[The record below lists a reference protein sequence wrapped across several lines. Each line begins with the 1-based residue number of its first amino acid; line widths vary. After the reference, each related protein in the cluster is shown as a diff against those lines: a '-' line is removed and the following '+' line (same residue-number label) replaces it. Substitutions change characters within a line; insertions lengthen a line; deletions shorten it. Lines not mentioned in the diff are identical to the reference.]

1 MTSSFGQ
8 VIGTE
13 RDEIPDIS
21 STNYNRTD
29 PNLDEANK
37 RAIERNIEDT
47 QQFYSTMK
55 ELARIQAETPM
66 KNFEQLAAFSSSLAN
81 YKLVSE
87 EFEEARKLKQEGR
100 DAYESGIDVFGDEQT
115 EFNYDNAVFT
125 SELFNE
131 GTFESRE
138 LLAAELNIPTE
149 YEDLDDFFQQI
160 KTSML
165 SARYTTLQDS
175 GWWNSPTVSEALN
188 IHEAADERMI
198 AAYIHLAHEAN
209 FDVTSPAFKKHFI
222 KNVYPLLKE
231 KQDTNMEFFTR
242 NRDENI
248 ANRMEA
254 DLKKNIISAILN
266 KDSLDQDKEI
276 LDIIE
281 RLNPDVETPA
291 EAITYLFEVAGTAF
305 QEGELANDD
314 LNWLRYVHEWT
325 RKSDG
330 EKVFFDD
337 LGLKNTSQILQTL
350 SEKIEGGLSDPA
362 EILEQNLELFIAN
375 EIADKLELEGVDN
388 WSNLSYRSQ
397 VELTALFVTR
407 NPSIGGTGG
416 LLPMIFQNGLA
427 NSIVKVDDLFGNN
440 NLADVMV
447 RNFEH
452 SEFLPSLEKRYFDSL
467 FDEDP
472 TVTIASINDL
482 NMTQQL
488 TWRALQRGFI
498 EQFGIIMDAKNV
510 QPEVAAREAME
521 FVMNNLKSGEYTFPE
536 ELTLETSATTAINYA
551 TLINNDPSLLTNS
564 EFINTAEKLEILKSI
579 EEFKRTGRISPFF
592 HNAALEIDGKNGFQV
607 FIDRVNA
614 LGLLDEE
621 GRKFLNDKEGVQLT
635 PDELDHLNRVD
646 TPNAGLD
653 IIYSNRDS
661 AEIIFNAAR
670 QTRIN
675 EDGEEV
681 YLEDGYIEFEGVF
694 GGFSEQFT
702 ADNRTFK
709 DLVGTNLKRVGRY
722 GFTQEELEEA
732 FNYIPEGGTEPLLK
746 EFHNSEFDENLQTQI
761 ALVLWKVRV
770 NQGNAMRGSSID
782 GETFWR
788 LSDIRESES
797 IILNEFFSGLKDV
810 NAYANWNHLQV
821 DAARLFVTDKETAK
835 ANALDTDLIT
845 PEDISN
851 FVTENE
857 IEYSSYEFYDGTN
870 EGYGREILPED
881 FTFKD
886 LNREDQEK
894 LLRKLNLEFKEV
906 DGIETIVPNESYIRT
921 QERIEA
927 VQETLE
933 TSKTNISDLL
943 NNSLS
948 NILNFNTEET
958 DDTNEIDTGNENE

>member
-21 STNYNRTD
+21 STNYTRTD

-37 RAIERNIEDT
+37 RAIEQNIEDT

-55 ELARIQAETPM
+55 ELARIQAETPL
-66 KNFEQLAAFSSSLAN
+66 KNFEQLAAFSSSIAN

-87 EFEEARKLKQEGR
+87 EFEEARKLRQEGI
-100 DAYESGIDVFGDEQT
+100 DAYESGIDLFGDEQT

-131 GTFESRE
+131 GTFESKE
-138 LLAAELNIPTE
+138 LLSAELNIPTE
-149 YEDLDDFFQQI
+149 YENLDDFFQQL
-160 KTSML
+160 KTSMF

-188 IHEAADERMI
+188 VHEAADERMI
-198 AAYIHLAHEAN
+198 AAYIHLANEAG

-242 NRDENI
+242 NRDLKI
-248 ANRMEA
+248 AERMEA
-254 DLKKNIISAILN
+254 DLKKNIISAIVN
-266 KDSLDQDKEI
+266 EENLDQDKAI

-281 RLNPDVETPA
+281 RLNPDVDTPA

-305 QEGELANDD
+305 QEGELTNDN

-330 EKVFFDD
+330 EKVLFDD
-337 LGLKNTSQILQTL
+337 LGLNNTSQILKDL

-362 EILEQNLELFIAN
+362 EIIEQNLELFIAN

-388 WSNLSYRSQ
+388 YTQLSYGAQ
-397 VELTALFVTR
+397 LELTALFVAR
-407 NPSIGGTGG
+407 NPSIAGSQG
-416 LLPMIFQNGLA
+416 LLPMIFQNGLT

-452 SEFLPSLEKRYFDSL
+452 SEFLPSLEKRYFDSI

-472 TVTIASINDL
+472 TVQIASINDL

-510 QPEVAAREAME
+510 QPEEAAREAME
-521 FVMNNLKSGEYTFPE
+521 YVMNNLESGEYTFPE

-564 EFINTAEKLEILKSI
+564 EFNTPAEKLEILKSI
-579 EEFKRTGRISPFF
+579 EEFIRTGRISPFF

-607 FIDRVNA
+607 FMDRVNA

-621 GRKFLNDKEGVQLT
+621 GRKFLNDKEGFQLT
-635 PDELDHLNRVD
+635 QDERDYINRVD

-653 IIYSNRDS
+653 LIYSNPDS

-675 EDGEEV
+675 QDGGEV
-681 YLEDGYIEFEGVF
+681 YLEDGYIEFEGIF
-694 GGFSEQFT
+694 GKTAEQFT
-702 ADNRTFK
+702 ADERTFK
-709 DLVGTNLKRVGRY
+709 DLVGANFKRVGRY

-746 EFHNSEFDENLQTQI
+746 EFYNSEFDENLQTQI
-761 ALVLWKVRV
+761 ALVLWKIRV

-788 LSDIRESES
+788 LSDIRESEA

-821 DAARLFVTDKETAK
+821 DAARLFVTDKETAQ
-835 ANALDTDLIT
+835 ANAYNTDLIT

-857 IEYSSYEFYDGTN
+857 IEYSSYEFYDGTG
-870 EGYGREILPED
+870 EGYGEEILPEN

-886 LNREDQEK
+886 LNYKDQLK
-894 LLRKLNLEFKEV
+894 LLGKLGLQFKEV
-906 DGIETIVPNESYIRT
+906 DGIQTIVPNPLA
-921 QERIEA
+921 EA
-927 VQETLE
+927 TKTVEETLE
-933 TSKTNISDLL
+933 TTRTNISDLL
-943 NNSLS
+943 NNNLS
-948 NILNFNTEET
+948 NILNFSTEET
-958 DDTNEIDTGNENE
+958 DDTNEIDTGDENE